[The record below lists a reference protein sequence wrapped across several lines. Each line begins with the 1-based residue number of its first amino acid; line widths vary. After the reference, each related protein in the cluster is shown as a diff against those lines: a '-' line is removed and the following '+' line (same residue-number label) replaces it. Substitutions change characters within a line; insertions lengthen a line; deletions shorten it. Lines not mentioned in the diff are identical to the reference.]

1 MVDLSRR
8 NILRGAI
15 RGSAVAMAL
24 PILDLFLDGNG
35 EAMAATGKPIPTRFG
50 TWFWGCGV
58 NTARWFPSKVGKDYD
73 IKEELRPIAPF
84 KDKVTIF
91 SNLNCNLA
99 GRPNLVHWSGVMA
112 TLSGAAPLVGGQQGG
127 TSLLPTIDCL
137 VADHIGKGTRFSS
150 LEVACTGQSSVSYS
164 MRTGATVNPS
174 EVDPV
179 ALYRRLF
186 GPEFKDPNK
195 AEFTPDPA
203 IMLRESVL
211 SAVKEDRDDLMRT
224 LGASD
229 RQRVDQYFT
238 SVRQV
243 EQQMSMMLEK
253 PAPAEACV
261 VAKEPARHELGPTWD
276 MAMTSHDLLG
286 QLLVMALACNQT
298 RVFNVA
304 LSNAGSNLRKAGD
317 PVSHHELTHE
327 EPVDETLGYQPKATY
342 FVERSME
349 TLGSMLKLLD
359 GVKEGAG
366 TLLDNTLV
374 LATSESNFAKIH
386 SVDNLPILV
395 AGRAGGKWKSG
406 QHIDGKGDPSSRVG
420 LTIQQVMGMPVET
433 WGEGG
438 MQTSKPISEV
448 IA

>member
-1 MVDLSRR
+1 MADFSRR
-8 NILRGAI
+8 NILRGAV

-73 IKEELRPIAPF
+73 IKEELRPIAPY

-261 VAKEPARHELGPTWD
+261 IAKEPGKHELGPTWD
-276 MAMTSHDLLG
+276 MAMNSHDLLG

-327 EPVDETLGYQPKATY
+327 EPVDEALGYQPKATY

-349 TLGSMLKLLD
+349 TLGSMLKMLD

-395 AGRAGGKWKSG
+395 AGRAGGKWKAG

-438 MQTSKPISEV
+438 MQTSKAFGEV
-448 IA
+448 MV